1 MAKEDIRSC
10 SLEELRAMK
19 ERGELY
25 PTSPDSP
32 TYMPPEEFWEEAE
45 FIDPKNQR
53 KVHTGIRFNYE
64 MLEWFKSQGKGW
76 QTHMDKVLCA
86 YYEAHKKQT
95 PTP

>member
-1 MAKEDIRSC
+1 MQEKGLMNHEIFC
-10 SLEELRAMK
+10 
-19 ERGELY
+19 
-25 PTSPDSP
+25 
-32 TYMPPEEFWEEAE
+32 
-45 FIDPKNQR
+45 
-53 KVHTGIRFNYE
+53 IRFNYE